1 VEQVDTDQAVIA
13 VRAII
18 KNLETALIALADPT
32 ITSYSLDTGQSV
44 QRVTRRDISRLT
56 ADLESAYSLLATLQA
71 RSTGRGSIQV
81 VPVW

>member
-1 VEQVDTDQAVIA
+1 MEQVDTDQAVIA

-18 KNLETALIALADPT
+18 KNLEAALIALADPT

-56 ADLESAYSLLATLQA
+56 ADLESAYSLLSTLQT
-71 RSTGRGSIQV
+71 RSSGRGTIEV